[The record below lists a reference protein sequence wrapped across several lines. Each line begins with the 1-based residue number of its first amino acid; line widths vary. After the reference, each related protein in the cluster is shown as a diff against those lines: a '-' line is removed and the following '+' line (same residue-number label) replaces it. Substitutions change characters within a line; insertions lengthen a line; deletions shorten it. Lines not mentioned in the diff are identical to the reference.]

1 MFSHF
6 LAVVN
11 NAAMKI
17 CGQVFHGYLVSSVDI
32 RRNMNVGLYCNLM
45 GFSGWIRF

>member
-11 NAAMKI
+11 NVAMKI
-17 CGQVFHGYLVSSVDI
+17 CGQVFHGYLISSVDTP
-32 RRNMNVGLYCNLM
+32 RNMIVGSYCNFM
-45 GFSGWIRF
+45 DFCG